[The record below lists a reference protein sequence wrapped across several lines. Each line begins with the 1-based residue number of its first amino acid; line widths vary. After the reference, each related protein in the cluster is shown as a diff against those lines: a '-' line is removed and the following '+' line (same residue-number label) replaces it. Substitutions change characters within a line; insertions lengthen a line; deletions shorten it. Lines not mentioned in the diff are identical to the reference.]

1 MIKTPKINKLAVFLC
16 CQLIALPTY
25 AQFLEQAIATALAT
39 NPNIQSTYNEFI
51 SQKETSRSSAGKYLP
66 SVDLEAGVG
75 YEDYDNSA
83 GSQGEYNPRY
93 AQISIRQLI

>member
-1 MIKTPKINKLAVFLC
+1 MIKTPKINKLAIFLG

-25 AQFLEQAIATALAT
+25 AQSLEQAIANALAT

-51 SQKETSRSSAGKYLP
+51 SQKETSRASTGKYLP

-83 GSQGEYNPRY
+83 GLKANTTLATLKSVFV
-93 AQISIRQLI
+93 S